1 MQASA
6 TGDVET
12 NIEQLERNKL
22 HSTRFYEV
30 LEAERTEKEL
40 RNANS
45 TYKRL
50 LTYNEYNQLILE
62 IEEARR
68 IKTTKSTR
76 QYYILNTYE
85 VFEVAGVK
93 KIIAKRKT
101 EAEDV

>member
-1 MQASA
+1 MHASA
-6 TGDVET
+6 TGEIET

-50 LTYNEYNQLILE
+50 LT
-62 IEEARR
+62 
-68 IKTTKSTR
+68 
-76 QYYILNTYE
+76 
-85 VFEVAGVK
+85 
-93 KIIAKRKT
+93 
-101 EAEDV
+101 